1 MTILSDNLDAT
12 SSRQTK
18 FGQGVSKLVSA
29 VLSIELKNAV
39 YPVLGVC
46 VFLLLWSFAASRI
59 DTSLG
64 KFPGPTQVY
73 KQSQVLLEEHQAE
86 RGKADAFYERQ
97 DKRHAKKLAK
107 NPDAVLKHR
116 KYTGKETFL
125 DQIVTSLITVMAGF
139 LIASVFAIPL
149 GVMCGLS
156 DGVYKAMN
164 PLIQI
169 FKPVSP
175 LAWLPLITM
184 VVSAVYVSDDPIF
197 EKSFLTSAFTVALC
211 CLWPTLI
218 NTAVGVANVDKDL
231 VNVSRVIK
239 LPAITHLRRII
250 LPASV
255 PMVFTGLRL
264 SLATGWMVL
273 IAAEMLSQNPGLGKF
288 VWDEFQ
294 NGSSNSL
301 ARIMVAVITIGLIG
315 YVLDRI
321 ILFLQQTV
329 GWDKQA
335 VLR

>member
-1 MTILSDNLDAT
+1 MSMTTPQSEYSPSRKDLLSQNLRRWIKSFDI
-12 SSRQTK
+12 K
-18 FGQGVSKLVSA
+18 GV
-29 VLSIELKNAV
+29 V
-39 YPVLGVC
+39 YPLLGIVIFC
-46 VFLLLWSFAASRI
+46 LLWSLAASRI

-64 KFPGPTQVY
+64 QFPGPSQVY
-73 KQSQVLLEEHQAE
+73 SQALVLVDEHQAE
-86 RGKADAFYERQ
+86 RVKETAFYQRQ
-97 DKRHAKKLAK
+97 EIRNAKKLAE
-107 NPDAVLKHR
+107 NPDANTKIR
-116 KYTGKETFL
+116 QYTGKETFFE
-125 DQIVTSLITVMAGF
+125 QIVTSLKTVLFGF
-139 LIASVFAIPL
+139 IVASVIAIPA
-149 GVMCGLS
+149 GIACGLS

-184 VVSAVYVSDDPIF
+184 VVSATYISESPFF
-197 EKSFLTSAFTVALC
+197 EKSFLVSAFTVSLC

-231 VNVSRVIK
+231 LNVSRVIK
-239 LPAITHLRRII
+239 LPATTHIRKII

-255 PMVFTGLRL
+255 PMIFTGLRL

-294 NGSSNSL
+294 NGSSSSL
-301 ARIMVAVITIGLIG
+301 ARIMVAVVVIGLLG
-315 YVLDRI
+315 FALDRL
-321 ILFLQQTV
+321 ILVLQKTV
-329 GWDKQA
+329 SWDKLA

>member
-1 MTILSDNLDAT
+1 MTITNDRLDAARQETKLGQRVRKFT
-12 SSRQTK
+12 ST
-18 FGQGVSKLVSA
+18 
-29 VLSIELKNAV
+29 LSSIDLRNAI
-39 YPVLGVC
+39 YPVVGIL
-46 VFLLLWSFAASRI
+46 VFLLLWSFSASRI

-64 KFPGPTQVY
+64 KFPGPAQVY
-73 KQSQVLLEEHQAE
+73 AQAGVLLDEHRAE
-86 RGKADAFYERQ
+86 RIKADAFHERQ
-97 DKRHAKKLAK
+97 DQRHVKKRLT
-107 NPDAVLKHR
+107 NPDAILKHR
-116 KYTGKETFL
+116 KYTGKETFV

-139 LIASVFAIPL
+139 LIASAIAIPL

-156 DGVYKAMN
+156 DGFYKGMN

-184 VVSAVYVSDDPIF
+184 VVSAVYVSDDPF
-197 EKSFLTSAFTVALC
+197 FDKSFLTSSFTVALC

-231 VNVSRVIK
+231 LNVSRVIK
-239 LPAITHLRRII
+239 LPAVTHLRKII

-255 PMVFTGLRL
+255 PMIFTGLRL

-301 ARIMVAVITIGLIG
+301 ARIMVAVVAIGLIG
-315 YVLDRI
+315 YALDRI
-321 ILFLQQTV
+321 ILFLQQSI

>member
-1 MTILSDNLDAT
+1 M
-12 SSRQTK
+12 
-18 FGQGVSKLVSA
+18 
-29 VLSIELKNAV
+29 
-39 YPVLGVC
+39 LGIVIFC
-46 VFLLLWSFAASRI
+46 LLWSLAASRI

-64 KFPGPTQVY
+64 QFPGPSQVY
-73 KQSQVLLEEHQAE
+73 SQALVLVDEHQAE
-86 RGKADAFYERQ
+86 RVKETAFYQRQ
-97 DKRHAKKLAK
+97 EIRNAKKLAE
-107 NPDAVLKHR
+107 NPDANTKIR
-116 KYTGKETFL
+116 QYTGKETFFE
-125 DQIVTSLITVMAGF
+125 QIVTSLKTVLFGF
-139 LIASVFAIPL
+139 IVASVIAIPA
-149 GVMCGLS
+149 GIACGLS

-184 VVSAVYVSDDPIF
+184 VVSATYISESPFF
-197 EKSFLTSAFTVALC
+197 EKSFLVSAFTVSLC

-231 VNVSRVIK
+231 LNVSRVIK
-239 LPAITHLRRII
+239 LPATTHIRKII

-255 PMVFTGLRL
+255 PMIFTGLRL

-294 NGSSNSL
+294 NGSSSSL
-301 ARIMVAVITIGLIG
+301 ARIMVAVVVIGLLG
-315 YVLDRI
+315 FALDRL
-321 ILFLQQTV
+321 ILVLQKTV
-329 GWDKQA
+329 SWDKLA

>member
-1 MTILSDNLDAT
+1 MTTQAKTPELINQSAESPFDRLAT
-12 SSRQTK
+12 TL
-18 FGQGVSKLVSA
+18 SKLGIKSA
-29 VLSIELKNAV
+29 I
-39 YPVLGVC
+39 YPMIGIV
-46 VFLLLWSFAASRI
+46 VFLILWSFTAGKI

-73 KQSQVLLEEHQAE
+73 QAGLGIVEEYNVEKEKEA
-86 RGKADAFYERQ
+86 AFYERQ
-97 DKRHAKKLAK
+97 EKRHAKKRAK
-107 NPDAVLKHR
+107 NPDATLKHR

-125 DQIVTSLITVMAGF
+125 AQIITSLKTVMFGF
-139 LIASVFAIPL
+139 LVASIIAIPV
-149 GVMCGLS
+149 GIVCGLS
-156 DGVYKAMN
+156 DGFYKAMN

-184 VVSAVYVSDDPIF
+184 VVSALYVSDDPFF
-197 EKSFLTSAFTVALC
+197 EKSFLVSAFTVTLC

-231 VNVSRVIK
+231 INVSRVIK
-239 LPAITHLRRII
+239 LPAMTHVRKII
-250 LPASV
+250 IPASI
-255 PMVFTGLRL
+255 PMIFTGLRL

-294 NGSSNSL
+294 NGSSSSL
-301 ARIMVAVITIGLIG
+301 SRIMVAVITIGVLG
-315 YVLDRI
+315 FVLDRL
-321 ILFLQQTV
+321 ILLCQRYV
-329 GWDKQA
+329 SWDKTA